1 MPFSCFP
8 TSFTVFERPFLFSNI
23 LFLFSNIFSSYRIAY
38 SVVNRYVTTYI
49 NLIRLLTWGA
59 TNQDMSLFMK
69 SRLGGCYKTR
79 HVTKRDVLVLA
90 TLRYLKSQTII
101 FVFLPLVKKHKLS
114 LDRWYYCACRRHS
127 AFTWTR
133 NRGVSKG
140 AAGGAIAPPHILAPH
155 F

>member
-8 TSFTVFERPFLFSNI
+8 TSFTVFERPFLFSNV
-23 LFLFSNIFSSYRIAY
+23 LFLFSNILSSFRIAY

-90 TLRYLKSQTII
+90 TLRYFKHISIQRKNLEFRYDFIGLSIHCVLGVMAKRGGSKTRKSQG
-101 FVFLPLVKKHKLS
+101 S
-114 LDRWYYCACRRHS
+114 LFDDKA
-127 AFTWTR
+127 
-133 NRGVSKG
+133 
-140 AAGGAIAPPHILAPH
+140 
-155 F
+155 